1 MKTVSVPKTH
11 GDTLEAQLLALYEC
25 LKSSNGEQIEF
36 TLDDSQKTYPLLA
49 LPLAALVHKL
59 DRGSIVPMTILQK
72 ENESEWEQLATNFEN
87 ILIEKLGNIP
97 GTHNAIH
104 YPIAELVTN
113 IFEHSKENVG
123 FLFAHY
129 NQDKEYLDL
138 CIVDSG
144 RGLVKAYQE
153 EQNLELSDADAIRE
167 VLKGHSTK
175 SNVERGYGVRTSKR
189 VVCEGLGGSFVLLS
203 GSSALYAEKNAD
215 RLIELPDFYWQ
226 GVIVAYRVPK
236 PKGPIGIA
244 KYLE

>member
-1 MKTVSVPKTH
+1 M
-11 GDTLEAQLLALYEC
+11 ALYER
-25 LKSSNGEQIEF
+25 LKLPNSEKFEF
-36 TLDDSQKTYPLLA
+36 ELDASQKIYPLFALPLLA
-49 LPLAALVHKL
+49 LSYRTKDIDVENPLP
-59 DRGSIVPMTILQK
+59 ITILHK
-72 ENESEWEQLATNFEN
+72 ENKSEWEKLATNFEN
-87 ILIEKLGNIP
+87 ILIAKLGNIL

-113 IFEHSKENVG
+113 IFEHSKEKVG

-138 CIVDSG
+138 CIVDYG
-144 RGLVKAYQE
+144 RGLAKTYQE
-153 EQNLELSDADAIRE
+153 EQNLKLSDADAILE

-175 SNVERGYGVRTSKR
+175 SNIERGYGVRTSKR
-189 VVCEGLGGSFVLLS
+189 VVCEGLGGSFILLS
-203 GSSALYAEKNAD
+203 GNTALYAEKGRD

-236 PKGPIGIA
+236 PKGPVEIA